1 MVFPSG
7 VARFAECGALA
18 ERLPPLLAEQALL
31 GDDYRDRVEAVRRV
45 VMDIAPRCRSHQIRV
60 MMAKLDDRRFLP
72 AQFKFLFQR
81 RSVDEGGVPAWRESA
96 RSNAWQGI
104 FWIPA
109 LRRLLGLTAARI
121 WHFETF
127 ELYER
132 EFRDAFGE

>member
-1 MVFPSG
+1 
-7 VARFAECGALA
+7 
-18 ERLPPLLAEQALL
+18 
-31 GDDYRDRVEAVRRV
+31 
-45 VMDIAPRCRSHQIRV
+45 
-60 MMAKLDDRRFLP
+60 
-72 AQFKFLFQR
+72 
-81 RSVDEGGVPAWRESA
+81 VDEGGVPAWRESA